1 MCYISMYLSQQAL
14 QIKLMESFYQNN
26 FKFVFEFLAE
36 NRNFFKRIAKREYW
50 STCNVLYINGLVS
63 TSYLNKWKAFL
74 KFQISIRNFGQKQI
88 ILAENRKIFKRIAR
102 HEYWFNY
109 NVLYINGFVLTSS
122 INWRKAVFYFQISF
136 RNFGR
141 KLKNIETNREACI
154 LIKLQCVIYQ
164 WIRLNNLYKL
174 LESFFHISISFLN
187 YWLETEKYSNRV
199 NIDRSAMYYISMDLT
214 RQALQHGFLYYTR
227 TGFMPF
233 ATLKIRPYYFI
244 WL

>member
-1 MCYISMYLSQQAL
+1 MDSFQRAL
-14 QIKLMESFYQNN
+14 WTNEKLFSN
-26 FKFVFEFLAE
+26 FKLVFE
-36 NRNFFKRIAKREYW
+36 
-50 STCNVLYINGLVS
+50 
-63 TSYLNKWKAFL
+63 
-74 KFQISIRNFGQKQI
+74 

-122 INWRKAVFYFQISF
+122 TNWRKAVFYFQISF

-141 KLKNIETNREACI
+141 KLKNIQTNRETCI
-154 LIKLQCVIYQ
+154 LIKLQCVILYINGFVSTISTNY
-164 WIRLNNLYKL
+164 WIAFFIFQF
-174 LESFFHISISFLN
+174 SFSK

-214 RQALQHGFLYYTR
+214 RHALQHGFLYYTR